1 MNQNTMSRRK
11 QLKKLLLKLQ
21 NESELSTAK
30 LAQKIGV
37 SKQIFSNWM
46 QCRIN
51 PEPPHLEAIAKAA
64 NLSLDDLIAY
74 LEGKPESSEE
84 TRSEKLPE

>member
-1 MNQNTMSRRK
+1 MNQNTMPRRK

-21 NESELSTAK
+21 NESECSTAK

-64 NLSLDDLIAY
+64 NLSLDDFIAY
-74 LEGKPESSEE
+74 LEDKPEPSQE
-84 TRSEKLPE
+84 TGLGKLLE